1 VCFGLRISE
10 RLALKW
16 AGVHWFNSRL
26 YIRRG
31 IVRQRV
37 GETKT
42 EYSNRP
48 LVIDGAMLEVLKAW
62 KQGSEFSGLD
72 DWMLASPAPI
82 GRLPWSMHDE
92 KVRCSGDSYLEELK
106 AEAARVRVRALGNFR
121 IVICSNF
128 NGEADTMEA
137 ATKRRRGPAKP

>member
-1 VCFGLRISE
+1 VSR
-10 RLALKW
+10 
-16 AGVHWFNSRL
+16 GVNSRL

-48 LVIDGAMLEVLKAW
+48 LVIDGAMLDVLKAW

-72 DWMLASPAPI
+72 DWMFASPAHI
-82 GRLPWSMHDE
+82 GRLPWSMDAVDDAYRKAAKAAGIGTVGTHTMQNIFRSAARLRRRMVG
-92 KVRCSGDSYLEELK
+92 KKPGSRAAELK
-106 AEAARVRVRALGNFR
+106 ML
-121 IVICSNF
+121 C
-128 NGEADTMEA
+128 TMPHSA
-137 ATKRRRGPAKP
+137 